1 MHGHTCARKV
11 KSHKHKRMIMK
22 QFNLEEYLKNPNKK
36 VVTRDGRSARIICT
50 NYTKAQHIIA
60 QIEGNDF
67 SASYH
72 KDGIFTHEEESNCDL
87 FFASEKHEK
96 WTPVYRERTG
106 QIRFGYAYS
115 TKKEAEEA
123 SKYDTRY
130 ITTTKVE
137 WEE

>member
-1 MHGHTCARKV
+1 
-11 KSHKHKRMIMK
+11 MK
-22 QFNLEEYLKNPNKK
+22 PFNLEEYLANPKKK
-36 VVTRDGRSARIICT
+36 VVMRDGRKVKRVLCT
-50 NYTKAQHIIA
+50 DAMGPYPIVVLIEKSDNTEDFAVQYTK
-60 QIEGNDF
+60 EGKYFIN
-67 SASYH
+67 
-72 KDGIFTHEEESNCDL
+72 GRSNKDL